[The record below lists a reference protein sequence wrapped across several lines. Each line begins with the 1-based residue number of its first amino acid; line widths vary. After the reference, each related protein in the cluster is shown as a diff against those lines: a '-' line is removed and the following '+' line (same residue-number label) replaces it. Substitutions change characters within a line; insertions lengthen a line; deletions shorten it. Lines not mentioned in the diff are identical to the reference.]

1 VIINVIVLA
10 SLVLAGVYLF
20 LWLLR
25 KDVRDKIEEPKY
37 RFQENVERY
46 DGVVH
51 SSATSDA
58 SHVAG
63 KEQGNS

>member
-1 VIINVIVLA
+1 MIINVIVLA
-10 SLVLAGVYLF
+10 SLVLAGIYLF

-46 DGVVH
+46 DGI
-51 SSATSDA
+51 TYRNA
-58 SHVAG
+58 SHASG
-63 KEQGNS
+63 KEQDNS